1 MEFHCIYSSTTSLCP
16 FYSYLLPLVL
26 CLLKRCKARIW
37 VTFPGSHRLLPHFLI
52 LNTEL
57 QAAGSQSVPPEL
69 FMAAEAVSAG
79 CPLHLA
85 VYRHVFSAPGAQAQ
99 MCIPA
104 DKASIFRV
112 LSLMCSAQEH
122 QLISSSPDLCHIFTV
137 TVGALEDGAFSSA
150 TQSHKLHDTE
160 IGDSNSLRFWNGD
173 DHRGPFYYDWW
184 DLGEGLKTC
193 MWCYTS
199 NIHMEG
205 YSKGS

>member
-1 MEFHCIYSSTTSLCP
+1 MVIKCLQVEIRKSSWSFIAFIHLPTSLCP
-16 FYSYLLPLVL
+16 FYSYLLLLVL
-26 CLLKRCKARIW
+26 CLLQRCKARIW
-37 VTFPGSHRLLPHFLI
+37 VTFPGSSAPASFLI

-57 QAAGSQSVPPEL
+57 QAAGSQSAPSEL

-122 QLISSSPDLCHIFTV
+122 QLISSLPDLCPAANCHIFTV
-137 TVGALEDGAFSSA
+137 TVGSLEDGAFLRPHKATNCVTLKLEIQTHSSFEMG
-150 TQSHKLHDTE
+150 TITE
-160 IGDSNSLRFWNGD
+160 AHFTMTGVI
-173 DHRGPFYYDWW
+173 
-184 DLGEGLKTC
+184 
-193 MWCYTS
+193 
-199 NIHMEG
+199 
-205 YSKGS
+205 